1 MNSIVQG
8 LLTGGAGAAAGA
20 MTSSGG
26 NTTVDV
32 VNSTTSAMAQ
42 SRPEVKDPDVVAA
55 EAAQDPIRKQNL
67 LNNSHAAITV
77 VTNQDNYSSDGAFMT
92 ALYQALNPS
101 DKSEHTITQAQANKV
116 KEVIANKSNYSSDN
130 DYANALNNAF
140 RNVSK

>member
-20 MTSSGG
+20 ITSNSG
-26 NTTVDV
+26 NMVVDV
-32 VNSTTSAMAQ
+32 VNSTTSSMAQ

-55 EAAQDPIRKQNL
+55 EAKQQPIRDQNL

-77 VTNQDNYSSDGAFMT
+77 VTNRDNYKSESAFMT
-92 ALYQALNPS
+92 ALYQTLNPS
-101 DKSEHTITQAQANKV
+101 DKSEHTITPAQANKV
-116 KEVIANKSNYSSDN
+116 KEVIANKSNYNSDN